1 VSEPEPYPASVLP
14 NPAGGVRA
22 SWSLLRRNRDFR
34 RVYLASLISLGGD
47 WFLLVALF
55 GLVLDLTHS
64 AIAVAL
70 LVAVQDAPLFV
81 LAPIGGALV
90 DRLDR
95 RKLMVVCD
103 VSRAAICLAFLLV
116 RSQETVWLAY
126 PLLAV
131 LASFA
136 AGFDPASQAAL
147 PNLVDE
153 PDLATAN
160 ALTGSSWGT
169 MLAIGAALGG
179 IVAGKLGTD
188 AAIVID
194 AVSFAASAILI
205 ASVHRSFSEAR
216 DHEDEHPGV
225 VEATRETIR
234 YAGEDHRVLALL
246 AVKAGFGLGAG
257 VLVLISVF
265 AKQVYHGSDV
275 AIGLL
280 MSARGVGALVGPF
293 VGRAALGDRD
303 RRLFSVIGVALVVF
317 GVGYALLGL
326 APTLLIAMPVVAI
339 AHLGGG
345 AQWMLSSY
353 GLQKIVPDRIRGRI
367 FAFDGALITLTFALS
382 SLATGFL
389 ADRLGARPVATGL
402 GLIGLAYAGVWT
414 WLTTDVRRATLVK
427 GCGDA
432 DPT

>member
-1 VSEPEPYPASVLP
+1 MSEPEPYPASVLP
-14 NPAGGVRA
+14 NPPGGVRA

-34 RVYLASLISLGGD
+34 RVYVASLVSLGGD

-55 GLVLDLTHS
+55 GLVLDLTQS
-64 AIAVAL
+64 AIAIAL
-70 LVAVQDAPLFV
+70 LVAVQDAPLFF

-95 RKLMVVCD
+95 RKLMVACD
-103 VSRAAICLAFLLV
+103 LCRAVICLAFLVV
-116 RSQETVWLAY
+116 RSPETVWIAY

-136 AGFDPASQAAL
+136 TAFDPASQAAL

-153 PDLATAN
+153 DDLATAN
-160 ALTGSSWGT
+160 ALTGSIWGT
-169 MLAIGAALGG
+169 MLAVGAALGG
-179 IVAGKLGTD
+179 LVAGKLGTD
-188 AAIVID
+188 TAIVVD
-194 AVSFAASAILI
+194 AVSFGASAVLI

-216 DHEDEHPGV
+216 AHEEEHPGV
-225 VEATRETIR
+225 VEATRETVR
-234 YAGEDHRVLALL
+234 YATKDHRVLALL

-265 AKQVYHGSDV
+265 AKRVYHGDDV

-280 MSARGVGALVGPF
+280 MASRGVGALVGPF
-293 VGRAALGDRD
+293 VGRSVIGERD
-303 RRLFSVIGVALVVF
+303 QRLFSVIGVALAVF
-317 GVGYALLGL
+317 GIGYALLGL
-326 APTLLIAMPVVAI
+326 APTLLVAMPVVAI

-353 GLQKIVPDRIRGRI
+353 GLQRIVPDRIRGRI

-389 ADRLGARPVATGL
+389 ADRFGARPVATGL

-414 WLTTDVRRATLVK
+414 WLTTDVRRATMLE
-427 GCGDA
+427 GCGPASD
-432 DPT
+432 